1 MVSHPKKTNLCHC
14 QFVLM
19 PSNIHFFLGPL
30 LIGIPSHWLFACRS
44 RFSPSTGVCWAWNPP
59 IVADHHDT
67 PAVTGGLHPL
77 LDIFT
82 EKPKNPDVT
91 LWPGNVPGQW
101 LHVRLL
107 VSEVAFEPP
116 VVSWWKASIWDHQHP
131 PQCYQAHMSWQTNV
145 SMVRSVSTSSL
156 SDVPKAANAD
166 ITSMEHLLSA
176 CQQVSFPLPAN
187 RPVTSA
193 PEKAWNPG
201 KASSCASPSAFTIG
215 PSEITRFLFP
225 TPVTKYVFL
234 QSWW

>member
-1 MVSHPKKTNLCHC
+1 MKTNLCHC

-82 EKPKNPDVT
+82 EEPKNPDVT

-116 VVSWWKASIWDHQHP
+116 VVSLVKSFHL
-131 PQCYQAHMSWQTNV
+131 
-145 SMVRSVSTSSL
+145 RSPTSTTVLPGSYEL
-156 SDVPKAANAD
+156 ANKC
-166 ITSMEHLLSA
+166 LNG
-176 CQQVSFPLPAN
+176 SFSVNFQLVG
-187 RPVTSA
+187 RP
-193 PEKAWNPG
+193 
-201 KASSCASPSAFTIG
+201 
-215 PSEITRFLFP
+215 
-225 TPVTKYVFL
+225 
-234 QSWW
+234 